1 MGEENMRDIT
11 LYMWATPNSRRV
23 SILLEELGLR
33 YEVRPVNIRAGEQ
46 HDPKIVALNPFAK
59 LPILTWHEEGERRV
73 LFESGAILTSF
84 AERFERLLQS
94 ARDDR
99 ETTMSW
105 LMVALTS
112 VGPLTGMAHHWS
124 TLAVEKSDVALE
136 HHVSLVDRV
145 YRLLDGRLRQRRFLG
160 DEYSI
165 ADIAAY
171 PWIAVSEWTT
181 LDLGNYPNLERWYD
195 HVSTRPAIQ
204 RGMALPTIE

>member
-1 MGEENMRDIT
+1 MRDTT
-11 LYMWATPNSRRV
+11 LYMWATPNSRRA

-33 YEVRPVNIRAGEQ
+33 YEVQPVNIRAGEQ

-59 LPILTWHEEGERRV
+59 LPILTWHENSERRV

-84 AERFERLLQS
+84 AERFEQYLPA
-94 ARDDR
+94 ARKER
-99 ETTMSW
+99 ETVLTW

-124 TLAVEKSDVALE
+124 TLAAEKSDVALK

-145 YRLLDGRLRQRRFLG
+145 YRLLDGRLQQRRYLA

-165 ADIAAY
+165 ADIAAF

-181 LDLGNYPNLERWYD
+181 LDLADYPNLERWHD
-195 HVSTRPAIQ
+195 HVSTRPAVQ

>member
-1 MGEENMRDIT
+1 MQDIT
-11 LYMWATPNSRRV
+11 LYMWTTPNSRRA
-23 SILLEELGLR
+23 SIMLEELGLTF
-33 YEVRPVNIRAGEQ
+33 EVQPVNIRAGEQ

-73 LFESGAILTSF
+73 LFESGAILISI
-84 AERFERLLQS
+84 AERNGQLLPS
-94 ARDDR
+94 ERDDR

-124 TLAVEKSDVALE
+124 TLAAEKSEAALK

-145 YRLLDGRLRQRRFLG
+145 YRLLDGRLRQRQYLA

-171 PWIAVSEWTT
+171 PWIAVSDWTT
-181 LDLGNYPNLERWYD
+181 LNLADYPNLERWYEK
-195 HVSTRPAIQ
+195 VGGRPAVA
-204 RGMALPTIE
+204 RGMELPAIE